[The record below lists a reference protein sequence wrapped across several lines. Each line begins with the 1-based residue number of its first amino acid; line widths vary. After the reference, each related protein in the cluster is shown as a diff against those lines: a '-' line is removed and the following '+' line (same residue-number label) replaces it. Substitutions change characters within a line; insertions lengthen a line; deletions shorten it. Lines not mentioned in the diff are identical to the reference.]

1 MKTEAKIKSQVTPE
15 VIKKMVELAEGF
27 EYGLFDNISLNK
39 FHVHS
44 EFLFSVENIIFLST
58 LIHRAV
64 EGINKGDNGIVI
76 IITDI
81 LVIHHIAYDDEYNAE
96 YKFKDYQPS
105 TLTAC
110 ECALLDC
117 LLEIL
122 EGV

>member
-64 EGINKGDNGIVI
+64 EGWNKSQVNSENCIVI
-76 IITDI
+76 QDDSVI
-81 LVIHHIAYDDEYNAE
+81 LWSENLVDCKTFD
-96 YKFKDYQPS
+96 FPDYQPS

-117 LLEIL
+117 LCEVLK
-122 EGV
+122 

>member
-64 EGINKGDNGIVI
+64 EGWNESKGSMISIRKDAIEFFPEEKDGFK
-76 IITDI
+76 
-81 LVIHHIAYDDEYNAE
+81 H
-96 YKFKDYQPS
+96 KDYVYEKYKPE

-110 ECALLDC
+110 ECAMLDC
-117 LLEIL
+117 LMEVLK
-122 EGV
+122 